1 MKQYIFRSA
10 FLFLTISILVFP
22 QQKSEGELSV
32 TVYNDNLGVIRDT
45 RTVNLK
51 KGNNTVE
58 LGNVSQQID
67 ATSVR
72 IKFDGTVLE
81 QNYQYDLVSLQKI
94 LERYINKEVTLIG
107 EKEEVI
113 DGTLLSIANGQAVI
127 KKKTGGL
134 TLLPSLAKYRISVDA
149 LPEGLIT
156 TPTLKVDLEANK
168 SGSQNLELA
177 YMTGGMRWHA
187 EYVAVLDKDDK
198 KLDLN
203 AWVSIDNVSGTT
215 YNNAKLKL
223 VAGDVNLLKN
233 EYNQYSPRVSDGMY
247 MEKSSAPQFTENEF
261 FEYHIYTLQR
271 PSTIAN
277 NEVKQISLFEA
288 SSVPVVKKYRF
299 ISDYYSAAGKKDI
312 NVIVEFENKEEYALG
327 IPMPKGK
334 VRIYKS
340 DGGSLEFI
348 GEDKTDHTPRNEK
361 ISLKMGNAFD
371 IVAEEKME
379 NYKQISEKVYES
391 TFILTLKNRKK
402 EAVTINVIKNVGY
415 NWEVKKNNFDYTKRD
430 ASSIEF
436 NIPVQ
441 PDAEV
446 ELKYTLRYSY

>member
-1 MKQYIFRSA
+1 MSKFYSSLLLL
-10 FLFLTISILVFP
+10 LFLPLLSISA
-22 QQKSEGELSV
+22 QDSGEGLSV
-32 TVYNDNLGVIRDT
+32 TVYNDNLGVIRDIRPLT
-45 RTVNLK
+45 LK
-51 KGNNTVE
+51 KGANTIE
-58 LGNVSQQID
+58 LGSVSQMID

-72 IKFDGTVLE
+72 IKFDGTLLE
-81 QNYQYDLVSLQKI
+81 QNYQYDLVSMVKI

-113 DGTLLSIANGQAVI
+113 TGTLLSVANSQAVI
-127 KKKTGGL
+127 KKSDGGL
-134 TLLPSLAKYRISVDA
+134 MLLPALGKYRISVDA

-156 TPTLKVDLEANK
+156 TPTLKVDLNANK
-168 SGSQNLELA
+168 AGKQNLELA
-177 YMTGGMRWHA
+177 YMTGGMKWHA
-187 EYVAVLDKDDK
+187 EYVAVLDKEDK
-198 KLDLN
+198 KMDLN
-203 AWVSIDNVSGTT
+203 AWVSIENTSGTS

-233 EYNQYSPRVSDGMY
+233 DYNQYNPRVSDGLY

-288 SSVPVVKKYRF
+288 SSIPVVKKYQF
-299 ISDYYSAAGKKDI
+299 ISDYYSAAGKKD
-312 NVIVEFENKEEYALG
+312 VSVMVEFENKEEYGLG

-371 IVAEEKME
+371 LVAEEKME
-379 NYKQISEKVYES
+379 NYKQISDRVHEA

-402 EAVTINVIKNVGY
+402 ESVTINVIKNAGF
-415 NWEVKKNNFDYTKRD
+415 NWEVKKNNFEYTKRD

>member
-1 MKQYIFRSA
+1 MSKFYSSLLLL
-10 FLFLTISILVFP
+10 LFLLLLSISA
-22 QQKSEGELSV
+22 QDSGEGLSV
-32 TVYNDNLGVIRDT
+32 TVYNDNLGIIRDIRPLT
-45 RTVNLK
+45 LK
-51 KGNNTVE
+51 KGANTIE
-58 LGNVSQQID
+58 LGSVSQMID

-81 QNYQYDLVSLQKI
+81 QNYQYDLVSMVKI

-113 DGTLLSIANGQAVI
+113 TGTLLSVANNQAVI
-127 KKKTGGL
+127 KKSDGGL
-134 TLLPSLAKYRISVDA
+134 MLLPALGKYRISVDA

-156 TPTLKVDLEANK
+156 TPTLKVDLNANK
-168 SGSQNLELA
+168 AGRQNLELA
-177 YMTGGMRWHA
+177 YMTGGMKWHA
-187 EYVAVLDKDDK
+187 EYVAVLDKEDK
-198 KLDLN
+198 KMDLN
-203 AWVSIDNVSGTT
+203 AWVSIENTSGTS

-223 VAGDVNLLKN
+223 VAGDVNLLKSD
-233 EYNQYSPRVSDGMY
+233 YNQYNPRVSDGLY

-288 SSVPVVKKYRF
+288 SSIPVVKKYQF
-299 ISDYYSAAGKKDI
+299 ISDYYSAAGKKD
-312 NVIVEFENKEEYALG
+312 VSVMVEFENKEEYGLG

-371 IVAEEKME
+371 LVAEEKME
-379 NYKQISEKVYES
+379 NYKQISDRVHEA

-402 EAVTINVIKNVGY
+402 ESVTINVIKNAGF
-415 NWEVKKNNFDYTKRD
+415 NWEVKKNNFEYTKRD

-446 ELKYTLRYSY
+446 ELRYTIRYSY